1 MGVHLP
7 VLPFGRAHPLAA
19 RCSINA
25 KRTRWGDEHKASA
38 GCVGMDGM
46 DRRVRLAPALT
57 VRRAAALIYRFRG

>member
-1 MGVHLP
+1 MGVHPP
-7 VLPFGRAHPLAA
+7 VLPLGRAHPLAA

-46 DRRVRLAPALT
+46 DRRVRPHPLTCALQ
-57 VRRAAALIYRFRG
+57 VPIYRFRR